1 MWVDPDDKVW
11 LSDWTANAVV
21 RFDPVTE
28 KFESFAS
35 DQPHA
40 DVRQMLGRKG
50 EVWAAE
56 SGANR
61 LRLIRYAAQTE

>member
-1 MWVDPDDKVW
+1 
-11 LSDWTANAVV
+11 
-21 RFDPVTE
+21 
-28 KFESFAS
+28 
-35 DQPHA
+35 
-40 DVRQMLGRKG
+40 MLGRKG